1 MILRKLELKDATL
14 MLEWMHDKTVVNNLK
29 VNFMSK
35 TIEDCESFIINS
47 WNDKENLHLA
57 IDVNGEYMGTVSLKN
72 IEKNEAEFAIT
83 IRKVAMGRGI
93 SKKAMAE
100 IIRIGFEEKG
110 LKKIYWYVDSAN
122 QRAIKFYDKNGYQR
136 IDNPEFIKIEDNAR
150 YIWYQVER

>member
-57 IDVNGEYMGTVSLKN
+57 IDANGEYMGTVSLK
-72 IEKNEAEFAIT
+72 IL
-83 IRKVAMGRGI
+83 RKMKLNLQLR
-93 SKKAMAE
+93 
-100 IIRIGFEEKG
+100 
-110 LKKIYWYVDSAN
+110 
-122 QRAIKFYDKNGYQR
+122 
-136 IDNPEFIKIEDNAR
+136 
-150 YIWYQVER
+150 

>member
-1 MILRKLELKDATL
+1 MGFPK
-14 MLEWMHDKTVVNNLK
+14 KT
-29 VNFMSK
+29 
-35 TIEDCESFIINS
+35 
-47 WNDKENLHLA
+47 
-57 IDVNGEYMGTVSLKN
+57 
-72 IEKNEAEFAIT
+72 
-83 IRKVAMGRGI
+83 
-93 SKKAMAE
+93 MAE